1 MADAEPPTTRTRPAR
16 PSGAGVS
23 ADDFREEF
31 GEELVSV
38 LDVDRWD
45 VGRDLDAEYRRIEQ
59 EVREAAERET
69 DLQRHLRDEVLPRL
83 AWEDDSVPEA
93 GWQPAVPVAEIAEL
107 QRGLLFPGGVEGCDG
122 TVQVH
127 DSLPLTIF
135 QVGVALVSYRG
146 DHGTWCQRLFRRD
159 LRQQHD
165 DPAAEAIDLL
175 NRRGRRAALNH
186 ESPKDGL
193 SQLARRAVMSYA
205 ERAVLARKSKALW
218 RVGHGAPAEYQLI
231 AGAGNPDVMI
241 LSVRLIRELI
251 EEHPKFVFVSSE
263 PADRLAL
270 TLGHALHPT
279 EYAVF
284 DTLANRMATYLDG
297 LTYSPG
303 VTVDD
308 RWDGRR
314 LSPAEW
320 VARFRDEVAS
330 KILVGV
336 YRATRLA
343 PAHVFYAHRDH
354 VHDAARVALCD
365 SVLQEHRGFPLLI
378 DLADQV
384 CRAIYGGGS
393 LREMADAAYTAAGL
407 PFRYGSERMTRE

>member
-1 MADAEPPTTRTRPAR
+1 
-16 PSGAGVS
+16 
-23 ADDFREEF
+23 
-31 GEELVSV
+31 
-38 LDVDRWD
+38 
-45 VGRDLDAEYRRIEQ
+45 
-59 EVREAAERET
+59 
-69 DLQRHLRDEVLPRL
+69 
-83 AWEDDSVPEA
+83 
-93 GWQPAVPVAEIAEL
+93 
-107 QRGLLFPGGVEGCDG
+107 
-122 TVQVH
+122 
-127 DSLPLTIF
+127 
-135 QVGVALVSYRG
+135 
-146 DHGTWCQRLFRRD
+146 
-159 LRQQHD
+159 
-165 DPAAEAIDLL
+165 
-175 NRRGRRAALNH
+175 
-186 ESPKDGL
+186 
-193 SQLARRAVMSYA
+193 MSYA
-205 ERAVLARKSKALW
+205 ERAVLVRKSTARW

-241 LSVRLIRELI
+241 LSVRLVRELV

-314 LSPAEW
+314 LTPAEW
-320 VARFRDEVAS
+320 VARFRGEVAS
-330 KILVGV
+330 KVLVGV

-407 PFRYGSERMTRE
+407 PFRYGSERTTRE

>member
-1 MADAEPPTTRTRPAR
+1 MADAEPPTTRPRPAR
-16 PSGAGVS
+16 PFGAGVS

-83 AWEDDSVPEA
+83 AWEDGSVPEA

-127 DSLPLTIF
+127 DTLPLTIF
-135 QVGVALVSYRG
+135 QVGVALVSYCG

-159 LRQQHD
+159 LRQRTD
-165 DPAAEAIDLL
+165 DPAAEALELL
-175 NRRGRRAALNH
+175 ARRGRRAALNH

-205 ERAVLARKSKALW
+205 ERAVLVRKSNALW

-330 KILVGV
+330 KVLVGV

-384 CRAIYGGGS
+384 CGAVYGGGS

-407 PFRYGSERMTRE
+407 PFRYGSERTTRD